1 MTSGGTAHLRI
12 EQERL
17 LVIVRRDQP
26 EDWIAEALVEAGV
39 GVVEISLVSE
49 GATAAVRRWAER
61 FAPGLLI
68 GAGTVLTADDAARS
82 IEAGARFLVAPNFD
96 EEVLAVAIAAD
107 VLYIP
112 GAFTP
117 SELARAH
124 ASEVPLV
131 KLFPAGS
138 LGPEY
143 VRDVLAPLPGLRLV
157 ATGGIGADNARAYL
171 SAGAAAVAVG
181 SAVVRGG
188 ASPADVLDA
197 AIRLRRLTTSPTT
210 PEGVADDGD

>member
-1 MTSGGTAHLRI
+1 MTSRGTSRARI

-26 EDWIAEALVEAGV
+26 QDWIAEALVEAGV

-61 FAPGLLI
+61 FAPGLLV
-68 GAGTVLTADDAARS
+68 GAGTVLTADHAARS
-82 IEAGARFLVAPNFD
+82 IEAGARFLVAPTFD
-96 EEVLAVAIAAD
+96 EEVLAAAIAAD

-124 ASEVPLV
+124 TPEVPLV

-138 LGPEY
+138 LGPDY

-157 ATGGIGADNARAYL
+157 ATGGVGADNARAFL

-181 SAVVRGG
+181 SAVVRDG
-188 ASPADVLDA
+188 ATPADVLDA
-197 AIRLRRLTTSPTT
+197 ANRLRRLTITPTIL
-210 PEGVADDGD
+210 EGVADDGD

>member
-1 MTSGGTAHLRI
+1 MTSRGTSRGRI
-12 EQERL
+12 EEERL

-39 GVVEISLVSE
+39 GVVEISLVSD

-61 FAPGLLI
+61 FAPRLLV

-82 IEAGARFLVAPNFD
+82 IEAGARFLVAPTFD
-96 EEVLAVAIAAD
+96 EEVLAAAIAAD

-124 ASEVPLV
+124 AHEVPLV

-138 LGPEY
+138 LGPGY
-143 VRDVLAPLPGLRLV
+143 VRDVLAPLPDLRLV
-157 ATGGIGADNARAYL
+157 ATGGVGADNARAFL

-181 SAVVRGG
+181 SAVVRDG
-188 ASPADVLDA
+188 ATPADVLDA
-197 AIRLRRLTTSPTT
+197 ANRLRRLTITPTIL
-210 PEGVADDGD
+210 EGVADHGD

>member
-1 MTSGGTAHLRI
+1 MTSRGTSRARI

-39 GVVEISLVSE
+39 GVVEISLVSG
-49 GATAAVRRWAER
+49 GATAAIRRWAER
-61 FAPGLLI
+61 FEPGLLV
-68 GAGTVLTADDAARS
+68 GAGTVLTADQAARS
-82 IEAGARFLVAPNFD
+82 IEAGARFLVAPTFD
-96 EEVLAVAIAAD
+96 EEVLAAAIAAD

-124 ASEVPLV
+124 TPEVPLV

-138 LGPEY
+138 LGPDY

-157 ATGGIGADNARAYL
+157 ATGGVGADNARAFL
-171 SAGAAAVAVG
+171 AAGAAAVAVG
-181 SAVVRGG
+181 SAVVRDG
-188 ASPADVLDA
+188 ATPADVLDA
-197 AIRLRRLTTSPTT
+197 ASRLRRLTFSPTT